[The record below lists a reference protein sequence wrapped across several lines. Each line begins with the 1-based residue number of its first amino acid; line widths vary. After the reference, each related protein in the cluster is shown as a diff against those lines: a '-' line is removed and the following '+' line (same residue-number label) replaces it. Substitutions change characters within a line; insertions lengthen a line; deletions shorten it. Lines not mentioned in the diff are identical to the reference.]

1 MAYTKHSIKLKA
13 IQYDV
18 FITGL
23 ILLDTINFR
32 RFLFNRKPMG
42 SSYVES
48 RVKLAIGSLTYMIFY
63 KG

>member
-1 MAYTKHSIKLKA
+1 MAYTKHCIKLKA

-23 ILLDTINFR
+23 ILLDTINFKW
-32 RFLFNRKPMG
+32 FLFNRKSMG

-48 RVKLAIGSLTYMIFY
+48 RAKL
-63 KG
+63 